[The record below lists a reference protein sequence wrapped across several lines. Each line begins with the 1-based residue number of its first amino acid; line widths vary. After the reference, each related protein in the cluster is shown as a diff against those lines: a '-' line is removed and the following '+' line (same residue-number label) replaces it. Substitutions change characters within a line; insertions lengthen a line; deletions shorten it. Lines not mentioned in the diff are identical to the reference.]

1 MKRILLFAVM
11 VGLGFFLAWG
21 SVLLPGFLV
30 RLPAFGVESSLSI
43 ATSPALD
50 GGLSF
55 ETPRLLFRDLSTAS
69 LRERVPIANHVPPTQ
84 TAAIDRGRQ
93 LYRSGNF
100 EEAVGVWQTIADGE
114 QGIGRS
120 IALSNLSLCL
130 QKLGRWE
137 EATIAVEESVSLLRS
152 VADDDEAPR
161 VRVLAQTL
169 EIQGDLEFE
178 IGQFDA
184 SLDRWKEAAQLY
196 TAIGD
201 REGILRSQLDSV
213 RALQALGLYRRA
225 EQTLTEVATTL
236 QAFPDSELK
245 VAGFQNLGY
254 VLRLLGR
261 LGNLKDFEGADC
273 KSVASRS
280 ATVPLPDSAADADL
294 WSLAIAQHL
303 GSAETIRNA
312 QFSLANTARAIYQ
325 SQKDLDD
332 PTTAQTAV
340 QTALSCYQ
348 KAATSTIDSTQ
359 LRAKLNLLSL
369 SIELAQRDRDRPNLR
384 ISLPHAQLDR
394 QIANWRELSD
404 LINALPPGRTAI
416 YAQLDLAQSLMKVDR
431 LPESEAL
438 FSSAVQQS
446 QTLGNPRIRSY
457 ALGYLGQFY
466 EQLED
471 WEKARKPTE
480 EALLLAQSM
489 QAGDI
494 AYQWQWQLGRILK
507 QQPQPNLK
515 GAIAAYDEAVKT
527 LKSLRRDL
535 VAVSQDVQFDFRDR
549 VEPVYREYV
558 DLLLQPENP
567 PPENLKRAREAIEE
581 LQLAELDNFFR
592 DACLQAKPQT
602 LDLIDSK
609 AVAIYNIVLDDRME
623 VIAQLPGQG
632 DNNLFHYRV
641 RLPKPERVAVLKD
654 LRQQLQLPYAYAKIK
669 QLSQKAYQ
677 WLIAPLEPHLQG
689 DETLVFVLDGEWRNI
704 SVAALYDGEQYLI
717 EKYPIAI
724 QPSFQLLDSQPLS
737 QPLKGIT
744 AGLEN
749 YPGWPS
755 LPKIEEE
762 LKAVQDA
769 GIETFQLLD
778 NDFTKAELEA
788 LIRSNTF
795 GVMHLATHGQFSSR
809 SENTFIL
816 AADGPIDLKQL
827 DNLLRSRD
835 LSQAKSIDLL
845 VLTACQTAEGDDR
858 AILGLAGMAVRVG
871 ARSTLASLWS
881 LQHES
886 VEKFIGF
893 FYQKL
898 IAGASRADSLRY
910 AQLEFLKQKNGY
922 DAPLYWAPYVL
933 VGDWR

>member
-1 MKRILLFAVM
+1 MKRILFLGVM
-11 VGLGFFLAWG
+11 LGLGFLLSWGGVFLP
-21 SVLLPGFLV
+21 SFLFPKPVLSM
-30 RLPAFGVESSLSI
+30 ESSLPRHRL
-43 ATSPALD
+43 TSMER
-50 GGLSF
+50 GGLWD
-55 ETPRLLFRDLSTAS
+55 ETWMLSQA
-69 LRERVPIANHVPPTQ
+69 LPTR

-93 LYRSGNF
+93 LYESGDF
-100 EEAVGVWQTIADGE
+100 EGAVGVWQTIAEGE
-114 QGIGRS
+114 KGIGRS

-137 EATIAVEESVSLLRS
+137 EAMVAVEESVSQLRS
-152 VADDDEAPR
+152 FTHENEVETS
-161 VRVLAQTL
+161 RVLAQTL

-178 IGQFDA
+178 IGKFDA
-184 SLDRWKEAAQLY
+184 SLDRWQEATQLY
-196 TAIGD
+196 TTIGD
-201 REGILRSQLDSV
+201 REGILRSQLDGV

-236 QAFPDSELK
+236 QEFPDSELK
-245 VAGFQNLGY
+245 AAGFQQLGY
-254 VLRLLGR
+254 VLRLLGQ
-261 LGNLKDFEGADC
+261 LGNLPDFDRTDC
-273 KSVASRS
+273 KGLGSRIS
-280 ATVPLPDSAADADL
+280 TSSLPTSAADAEL
-294 WSLAIAQHL
+294 WSLEIAQDI
-303 GSAETIRNA
+303 GAVETIHKA

-325 SQKDLDD
+325 SQKNFDVSSKAEKA
-332 PTTAQTAV
+332 AQTAL
-340 QTALSCYQ
+340 TCYQ

-359 LRAKLNLLSL
+359 LRAKLNLLSF
-369 SIELAQRDRDRPNLR
+369 SIDLAQRSDDRPTLQVSTLHS
-384 ISLPHAQLDR
+384 SLDTQV
-394 QIANWRELSD
+394 ANWRELAD
-404 LINALPPGRTAI
+404 LIGTLPPGRTAI

-438 FSSAVQQS
+438 FSSAVHES

-466 EQLED
+466 ERLED

-480 EALLLAQSM
+480 EALLLAQSI
-489 QAGDI
+489 QAEDI

-515 GAIAAYDEAVKT
+515 ASIVAYDEAVKT

-558 DLLLQPENP
+558 DLLLQAENP
-567 PPENLKRAREAIEE
+567 PPENLKRAREAIED

-602 LDLIDSK
+602 LDLIDPK

-623 VIAQLPGQG
+623 VIARLPGG
-632 DNNLFHYRV
+632 DDNNLFHYRV
-641 RLPKPERVAVLKD
+641 RLPKSERVAVLKE
-654 LRQQLQLPYAYAKIK
+654 LRQQLQLPYAYPKIK
-669 QLSQKAYQ
+669 ELSQKAYQ

-704 SVAALYDGEQYLI
+704 SIAALYDGKQYLI

-737 QPLKGIT
+737 QPLKAIT

-749 YPGWPS
+749 YPEWPP
-755 LPKIEEE
+755 LPGIKAE
-762 LKAVQDA
+762 LDAVQDA
-769 GIETFQLLD
+769 GIETSQLLND
-778 NDFTKAELEA
+778 DFTKVELEA
-788 LIRSNTF
+788 LIRSNAF
-795 GVMHLATHGQFSSR
+795 GVVHLATHGQFSSR
-809 SENTFIL
+809 AENTFIL
-816 AADGPIDLKQL
+816 ADDGPITIKQL

-835 LSQAKSIDLL
+835 LRQAKSIDLL
-845 VLTACQTAEGDDR
+845 VLTACETAEGDDR
-858 AILGLAGMAVRVG
+858 AILGLAGVAVRVG

-881 LQHES
+881 LSDKS
-886 VEKFIGF
+886 VEEFIGY

-898 IAGASRADSLRY
+898 VTGASRAESLRY
-910 AQLEFLKQKNGY
+910 AQLEFLKDKDQY